1 MNYATVGHN
10 PSLHSLLAVRIHLI
24 TLYGSYCEK
33 INTPEETT
41 ERLDCIGVYAMY
53 VLYRQLL
60 PSNVVPDKSLHKS
73 LWSVFPAMCPVMQ
86 LYGPLYFQPR
96 EFLMVYSPYKAVKG
110 CSADDR
116 EIHAQSK
123 AAIIKWDGSF
133 NSRVA
138 RIRLEAVGWLATADS
153 ELCGEISGSN
163 SLEDED
169 ELAETDMVPE
179 DLALKLESAA
189 NVIFRGIKIAYSAS
203 ILLRSQLSAHKAL
216 NLGVAKQHIPSINSL
231 MEVLK
236 SIEKMLRSRRRHFVS
251 FIQRATL
258 KMVAASILRRF
269 ESVREFVDG
278 MSSSADVAGNPDLSR
293 TIVRVGACLTA
304 LEGLLKGSSSFSPIR
319 RHAIAFTIAAC
330 MDSTILEVFSTDDLL
345 RVEASLKDLSQVASL
360 EEIIKQACDCDFLYF
375 HRELALECLKQS
387 FQANLKSP
395 INHTQLVLS
404 AFSGELLCRCRFT
417 DWMATDA
424 FQIQSAFSHESKAEI
439 PRLTTTECFWI
450 VSSKLSTSGQ
460 LASSS
465 KTI

>member
-1 MNYATVGHN
+1 MEFRHGRTPNSFLTFDEF
-10 PSLHSLLAVRIHLI
+10 AVRIHLI

-96 EFLMVYSPYKAVKG
+96 EFMMVYSPYKAVKG
-110 CSADDR
+110 CFADAR

-123 AAIIKWDGSF
+123 SAIIKWDGSF

-153 ELCGEISGSN
+153 ELCGTPGSN

-169 ELAETDMVPE
+169 GLAETDMVPE

-189 NVIFRGIKIAYSAS
+189 NVVFRGIKIAYSAS

-216 NLGVAKQHIPSINSL
+216 NLGMAKQHVPAITKL

-236 SIEKMLRSRRRHFVS
+236 SIEKMLRSRRRHSVLC
-251 FIQRATL
+251 IQRATL
-258 KMVAASILRRF
+258 KMIAASILQRF
-269 ESVREFVDG
+269 EGVREFIDG
-278 MSSSADVAGNPDLSR
+278 MSSSADVGSNPERTR

-345 RVEASLKDLSQVASL
+345 RVESSLKDLSQVASL
-360 EEIIKQACDCDFLYF
+360 EEIIIQACDCSFLCF
-375 HRELALECLKQS
+375 HRDLALECLRHS
-387 FQANLKSP
+387 FQANLNKSP

-404 AFSGELLCRCRFT
+404 AFSGEYHAVIDLPMGCLLTPSRSRTHPRAGQRWRRF
-417 DWMATDA
+417 
-424 FQIQSAFSHESKAEI
+424 
-439 PRLTTTECFWI
+439 
-450 VSSKLSTSGQ
+450 G
-460 LASSS
+460 
-465 KTI
+465 